1 MTKREL
7 PSLNNV
13 MALSLVQKDNWTNPT
28 AASTPE
34 SADEDGKS
42 KTNNDLVCKRHR
54 GTKLSLLVHIIE
66 GFVIE
71 ESNVPFKGSE
81 EEVET
86 GETTKP
92 VVDTQDETQAQTVE
106 ADEENEIANASMNSY
121 PQDKDELM
129 SLLPTTCK
137 YCGGELPED
146 RAMWGK
152 RFCSVSCGKKYS
164 VQCSQRVRRALQRR
178 NSQSSASANA
188 EVHDMEIDVDKVSP
202 TPAKKRRV
210 KGSLSSDA
218 KSHTGA
224 ESTST
229 PKKSKL
235 PSVNMD
241 LHFTFPPR
249 VPVGYGIDM
258 FDVENDLYDGGEPLL
273 KYSVIPMIKWT
284 PSEVFDYINNV
295 CGSMYAKRFND
306 DEIDGQA
313 LLLLKIEHMVHTMNM
328 KLGPALKLASHL
340 RLIKLQYGV
349 ETRTKYLSSLEY

>member
-1 MTKREL
+1 
-7 PSLNNV
+7 

-28 AASTPE
+28 EVHSTE
-34 SADEDGKS
+34 GEDEDGKS
-42 KTNNDLVCKRHR
+42 WKASTNHDLVCVRHK

-66 GFVIE
+66 GFIIE

-81 EEVET
+81 EEEET
-86 GETTKP
+86 GETSKP
-92 VVDTQDETQAQTVE
+92 VIDAQDESKPHTTLVE
-106 ADEENEIANASMNSY
+106 DEDNEIASASMNSY

-129 SLLPTTCK
+129 ALIPTTCK

-178 NSQSSASANA
+178 NSQSSAAPSTTDL
-188 EVHDMEIDVDKVSP
+188 HDMELDMGKEESP

-210 KGSLSSDA
+210 KGTLSDT
-218 KSHTGA
+218 KSHVTT

-229 PKKSKL
+229 PKKSKVT
-235 PSVNMD
+235 PVNMD

-258 FDVENDLYDGGEPLL
+258 FDVEEDLYEGGEPLL
-273 KYSVIPMIKWT
+273 KFSLIPMIRWST
-284 PSEVFDYINNV
+284 SEVFEYINNV
-295 CGSMYAKRFND
+295 CGSIYAKRFNE